1 MVLCVM
7 TSYVISWQVLF
18 QWKSNLFS
26 SLQCE
31 YLLSSLKI
39 YFNWVNTFVILL
51 ELKTI
56 MYHSMLH
63 MFLMEQY
70 YIYKVYYIQL
80 IMYMCNIH
88 YIGATLKTDVNIP
101 NITYYDLLI
110 VCLYSVYVSYHIIIQ
125 TFISFLK
132 VQW

>member
-1 MVLCVM
+1 
-7 TSYVISWQVLF
+7 
-18 QWKSNLFS
+18 
-26 SLQCE
+26 
-31 YLLSSLKI
+31 
-39 YFNWVNTFVILL
+39 
-51 ELKTI
+51 
-56 MYHSMLH
+56 
-63 MFLMEQY
+63 MEQY

-132 VQW
+132 GQ